1 MKTVFVPT
9 QAKALNSL
17 LNKARHRNVVI
28 ESADGERFVLAS
40 IKQWQGFDVGDSDDF
55 AEETKR
61 TAQNKKLA
69 KAMADRREKDKGK
82 PRLSAAQVRK
92 EIGLKQG

>member
-9 QAKALNSL
+9 KAKALNSL
-17 LNKARHRNVVI
+17 LDKARHRNIVI

-55 AEETKR
+55 TEEAKS

-69 KAMADRREKDKGK
+69 KAMADRRMKDKGE
-82 PRLSAAQVRK
+82 PRLTAAQVRK
-92 EIGLKQG
+92 EIGLE

>member
-1 MKTVFVPT
+1 MTTIFVPT
-9 QAKALNSL
+9 KAKALNSL
-17 LNKARHRNVVI
+17 LDKARHRNIVI

-55 AEETKR
+55 TEEAER

-69 KAMADRREKDKGK
+69 KAMADRRMKDKGE

-92 EIGLKQG
+92 EIGLE

>member
-1 MKTVFVPT
+1 MTTVFVPA

-17 LNKARHRNVVI
+17 LDKARHRNVVI

-55 AEETKR
+55 TEEAKR
-61 TAQNKKLA
+61 TAQNKELA
-69 KAMADRREKDKGK
+69 KAMADRRMKDKGE

-92 EIGLKQG
+92 EIGLE